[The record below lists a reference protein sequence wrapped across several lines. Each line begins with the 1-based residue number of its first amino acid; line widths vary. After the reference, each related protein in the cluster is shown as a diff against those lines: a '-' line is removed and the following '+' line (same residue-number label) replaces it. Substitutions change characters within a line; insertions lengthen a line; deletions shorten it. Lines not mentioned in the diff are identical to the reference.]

1 MILWGLFPT
10 LFSVKC
16 SIMTCTKTFLWAIL
30 RRRKRR
36 KLARTIFQFSFVVI
50 TKIKVLKHVVQSFQ
64 MTDDQDYLFPDA
76 SFLCE
81 GNCAPPTF
89 NIPPPP
95 RPPWMEEL
103 EDCSSSSENQKI
115 SEWLSE
121 VHSCDNTLIRDSQ
134 TYFEDT
140 FHSIAIIVVSAI
152 ILVIIFLAFGLYLF
166 R

>member
-1 MILWGLFPT
+1 
-10 LFSVKC
+10 
-16 SIMTCTKTFLWAIL
+16 
-30 RRRKRR
+30 
-36 KLARTIFQFSFVVI
+36 
-50 TKIKVLKHVVQSFQ
+50 
-64 MTDDQDYLFPDA
+64 MTDEEYLFPD
-76 SFLCE
+76 SSLLCE
-81 GNCAPPTF
+81 GGHCAPPTF

-103 EDCSSSSENQKI
+103 EDCSDGGSRENQRI

>member
-1 MILWGLFPT
+1 
-10 LFSVKC
+10 
-16 SIMTCTKTFLWAIL
+16 MTEEEN
-30 RRRKRR
+30 
-36 KLARTIFQFSFVVI
+36 
-50 TKIKVLKHVVQSFQ
+50 
-64 MTDDQDYLFPDA
+64 LFPD
-76 SFLCE
+76 SSLLCE
-81 GNCAPPTF
+81 GCAPPTF

-103 EDCSSSSENQKI
+103 EDCTEPQKI

-121 VHSCDNTLIRDSQ
+121 MHSCDSTLIRDSQ

-152 ILVIIFLAFGLYLF
+152 ILVIVFLAFGLYLF

>member
-1 MILWGLFPT
+1 MSICSRDYKMILLRVNFQHYFPLSGPLWLFYEP
-10 LFSVKC
+10 FCQEGKSGNWPEQ
-16 SIMTCTKTFLWAIL
+16 SSNFRWI
-30 RRRKRR
+30 
-36 KLARTIFQFSFVVI
+36 VI
-50 TKIKVLKHVVQSFQ
+50 NVVQSFQ

-76 SFLCE
+76 SLLCE
-81 GNCAPPTF
+81 TGNCAPPTF

-103 EDCSSSSENQKI
+103 EDCNDNQNQKI